1 MIIFIIFINRK
12 IFIVRL
18 QLLEYY
24 IKKGEKMA
32 EELKKL
38 LDEALAVEGNIIGTG
53 LPTKIVEKVA
63 DTDPD
68 VFFELMPTLLE
79 KIDPIMAKAEKEIPD
94 VDAKALLDFVEQMN
108 LGDLMGKMQEVDPS
122 KAEEL
127 MPEVM
132 PKMAEYMPRIM
143 APMMTLMDKII
154 AADEEISEELEGAED
169 LAINIKMGDAM
180 SMGIQL
186 KDGKFS
192 IGTEDISDADMS
204 VEIPTEVMINL
215 MTGQGD
221 PMSSFMGG
229 DVKMD
234 GDMSKAMGLMPLMTV
249 FTEKFGLELM

>member
-1 MIIFIIFINRK
+1 MKIQNRNL
-12 IFIVRL
+12 FIVDF
-18 QLLEYY
+18 LLLKYY

-53 LPTKIVEKVA
+53 LPTKIVEVVA
-63 DTDPD
+63 DTEPD
-68 VFFELMPTLLE
+68 AFFELMPTLLE
-79 KIDPIMAKAEKEIPD
+79 KIEPIMAKAESEISE
-94 VDAKALLDFVEQMN
+94 VDAKALLDFVEKMN
-108 LGDLMGKMQEVDPS
+108 LGDLMGKMQEVDPE

-127 MPEVM
+127 MPKVM
-132 PKMAEYMPRIM
+132 PKMSEYMPRVL

-154 AADEEISEELEGAED
+154 ASDEEIAEELEGAED
-169 LAINIKMGDAM
+169 LAINIKMGDAL
-180 SMGIQL
+180 SMGVQL

-192 IGTEDISDADMS
+192 LGTEDITDADMN
-204 VEIPTEVMINL
+204 VEIPTDIMINL

-221 PMSSFMGG
+221 PMSAFMGG

-249 FTEKFGLELM
+249 FTDKFGIELM